1 MNSTIDWCSIAFAAN
16 RRLFRTTRQSWRFN
30 ETIQRRTVSLLPLY
44 GHDFRVIVS
53 LVWSSESPTRTGTIS
68 THKFDVLLSNNR
80 RGSTAILTGIS
91 PLIQTSLKTSW
102 RPQRPSID
110 VDDYVMTINFILLLV
125 MHPVCGPES
134 DSRFK
139 HRRSRSRNLK
149 GESDQISNGLS
160 RVSNE

>member
-30 ETIQRRTVSLLPLY
+30 ETIQRRTVSLLPLS

-110 VDDYVMTINFILLLV
+110 VDDYVMTINLETFHTTTSNAPSLRPRKWFSLQTQKKQI
-125 MHPVCGPES
+125 PE
-134 DSRFK
+134 FE
-139 HRRSRSRNLK
+139 RRVWPNIKWL
-149 GESDQISNGLS
+149 I
-160 RVSNE
+160 